1 MVDRTYQVS
10 RKKRRPPKPYD
21 LTMWTRKCN
30 EGVRSCFKIVG
41 NWDNQKPVFRG
52 CAESKHS
59 HGQFCKREMMTVEVA
74 PGKPKVAVR
83 IKFLDSFNISSKT
96 FKLLLFQG

>member
-30 EGVRSCFKIVG
+30 EGVRSCFKAVG
-41 NWDNQKPVFRG
+41 NWDGQKPVFRG

-59 HGQFCKREMMTVEVA
+59 HGTFCKREMKTVEVT
-74 PGKPKVAVR
+74 PGRPKV
-83 IKFLDSFNISSKT
+83 IFIYT
-96 FKLLLFQG
+96 I